1 MKKSYRILKFEF
13 ICIALIL
20 SVDKKFGK
28 EKELYSNELIVKDV
42 LFVNGYDYKK
52 YHNSFYFRVL
62 NQIEQLNV
70 GFLESDLISCESLD
84 FSIVRFY
91 RVIIISHCLW
101 TSKIVKS
108 IELAKSLNKKV
119 LLDIDELNRD
129 ENEKLIK
136 DDTHTL
142 EKIDN
147 NIIEIKQIKHYNKN
161 IDAIITSNEEIEKK
175 LKIFFSTIF
184 INHNVINEEI
194 LKITEK
200 ALINKNN
207 KNNKNEDIIIGI
219 IIDKYIKIE
228 NLEIIKTPLLK
239 ILSDYKNIK
248 LLIIGEYKIPK
259 FLNNFSQ
266 QIKITKTNNIK
277 KFFSKI
283 ATFDISIIPLKKNFN
298 NKFVNE
304 NKWFESALL
313 KIPTI
318 ISNYGAFKN
327 IINNNKTG
335 FLCSNTDEWYTSL
348 KTLIINKN
356 LRNLIGENS
365 YNFCIKE
372 YNTLNTGRKLSEYIS
387 LIANKHIGFFLPKFQ
402 LSGGIYVIL
411 KHASI
416 LKEYGWN
423 VDLIIPESNY
433 ELLEFQNHKFNVIN
447 SQNTKI
453 NAIYDIIVATLY
465 STLYEILNIYKS
477 NKYIYL
483 VQSYETNFYP
493 PGNNLRIKAE
503 KSYTIPMNIKY
514 ITISKWCKNWLYKTY
529 KKKSIYAPNGI
540 DLDNYKQHKRN
551 LNKEKIRILIE
562 GDNLAYYKN
571 VDESFKIAEKL
582 DKNKFEI
589 WYLSSKGNPKDWY
602 VVNKLLKEIPYEKV
616 HEVYEQCDILIKSSW
631 LESFSYPPLEMMATG
646 GYSIVVQNEGN
657 KEYLRNGENC
667 LVYNLGNIDEAI
679 KLIYNLI
686 SDEKLQQYLYQNG
699 LNTAKKRDWKILK
712 KQIISLYEK

>member
-1 MKKSYRILKFEF
+1 M
-13 ICIALIL
+13 
-20 SVDKKFGK
+20 
-28 EKELYSNELIVKDV
+28 
-42 LFVNGYDYKK
+42 
-52 YHNSFYFRVL
+52 
-62 NQIEQLNV
+62 
-70 GFLESDLISCESLD
+70 
-84 FSIVRFY
+84 
-91 RVIIISHCLW
+91 
-101 TSKIVKS
+101 
-108 IELAKSLNKKV
+108 
-119 LLDIDELNRD
+119 
-129 ENEKLIK
+129 
-136 DDTHTL
+136 
-142 EKIDN
+142 
-147 NIIEIKQIKHYNKN
+147 
-161 IDAIITSNEEIEKK
+161 
-175 LKIFFSTIF
+175 
-184 INHNVINEEI
+184 
-194 LKITEK
+194 KITEK

-228 NLEIIKTPLLK
+228 NLEIIKTPMLK

-283 ATFDISIIPLKKNFN
+283 STFDISIIPLKKTFN

-304 NKWFESALL
+304 NKLFESALL

-365 YNFCIKE
+365 YNFCIKD
-372 YNTLNTGRKLSEYIS
+372 YNTLYTGRKLSEYIS

-411 KHASI
+411 KHASN

-423 VDLIIPESNY
+423 VDLIMPESNY
-433 ELLEFQNHKFNVIN
+433 ELLKFQNHKFNVIN
-447 SQNTKI
+447 SQNTTI
-453 NAIYDIIVATLY
+453 NAIYDVIVATLY

-514 ITISKWCKNWLYKTY
+514 ITISKW
-529 KKKSIYAPNGI
+529 
-540 DLDNYKQHKRN
+540 
-551 LNKEKIRILIE
+551 
-562 GDNLAYYKN
+562 
-571 VDESFKIAEKL
+571 
-582 DKNKFEI
+582 
-589 WYLSSKGNPKDWY
+589 
-602 VVNKLLKEIPYEKV
+602 
-616 HEVYEQCDILIKSSW
+616 
-631 LESFSYPPLEMMATG
+631 
-646 GYSIVVQNEGN
+646 
-657 KEYLRNGENC
+657 
-667 LVYNLGNIDEAI
+667 
-679 KLIYNLI
+679 
-686 SDEKLQQYLYQNG
+686 
-699 LNTAKKRDWKILK
+699 
-712 KQIISLYEK
+712 